1 MFMGVTVSAGATS
14 GGQGRATG
22 TICQVCNS
30 VVHQTVIIEDP
41 EKPNTDKGLAKT
53 AAYSGK
59 MQG

>member
-14 GGQGRATG
+14 GGQGRAAG

-30 VVHQTVIIEDP
+30 VIHETVIFGDP
-41 EKPNTDKGLAKT
+41 EKTNTDKGLT
-53 AAYSGK
+53 ELTPNSGK